1 MGSCQLLATPNG
13 TWTAGAMS
21 LAPSRCRSWSSK
33 NRCGRSAWIIM
44 VLSWPSMK
52 ATSSTLT
59 PMDFSVLMTL
69 ASAGMPLL
77 VMTPTRSRGEYSPFV
92 ALPCASSACCI
103 AASDRMNGPSGPSAS
118 GVPRPQIVRLAHGGL
133 LIPNGGSCARYAQDP
148 WAPHRRLSRTVE
160 SGVQRA

>member
-1 MGSCQLLATPNG
+1 MGSCQLFATPNG

-21 LAPSRCRSWSSK
+21 LAPSKCRSWSSK

-77 VMTPTRSRGEYSPFV
+77 APPLPSPLILGLRHHCDSWPDGQVAGQTRSRHCQGETATADTGIAS
-92 ALPCASSACCI
+92 ALTGQI
-103 AASDRMNGPSGPSAS
+103 YHLSGHQA
-118 GVPRPQIVRLAHGGL
+118 LA
-133 LIPNGGSCARYAQDP
+133 
-148 WAPHRRLSRTVE
+148 VE
-160 SGVQRA
+160 SRRTILSEVYC

>member
-69 ASAGMPLL
+69 ASAGMPPAGDDAYPEPWGVFTVRSPALRFLCLL
-77 VMTPTRSRGEYSPFV
+77 Y
-92 ALPCASSACCI
+92 
-103 AASDRMNGPSGPSAS
+103 
-118 GVPRPQIVRLAHGGL
+118 
-133 LIPNGGSCARYAQDP
+133 
-148 WAPHRRLSRTVE
+148 RR
-160 SGVQRA
+160 Q